1 MANAVT
7 VLAVELVAAGAD
19 FEKRLAAASGAV
31 THTANRFDQFNKAA
45 QKAETRGNEL
55 GASMERLTA
64 NLSLGIGVTSM
75 AVGGFVALEAAL
87 LRVGLAATVAFA
99 EFDGVMTRVQSLTG
113 ENAAGMAMLTD
124 EVKRLN
130 ETSPL
135 SGVEL
140 ARGLEMLAMGGLS
153 ATQALTALEGT
164 QKLAVVGNLDMGRAA
179 DIATNA
185 INQFGVGAEG
195 LKGILDSMAVAVT
208 RSNTNLSQLGTALN
222 YAAGAATG
230 AGLSINETM
239 GALAAF
245 ANVGY
250 KASMGGTALRGSISR
265 LLDPTAEAAKVMRS
279 MSLEVQDASGKM
291 LPMSAILE
299 QLVRK
304 QATTGEVFS
313 IFGQRA
319 GGAMLALMANGYKSV
334 DMLRELERATGDA
347 AGSLDKMFG
356 TQAQSLENKIK
367 AAESA
372 FENLKITIGQQL
384 EPAVAVVVDALQA
397 LFTDMA
403 NSGKLVEYVGLGV
416 AALVAG
422 FQGLTYAIH
431 AAATVLAVLNA
442 AVVLVEAGLRLVV
455 GAVGTLV
462 GLVGVLAAPLLIIV
476 DLLRGATGEASLL
489 NGAVDLLTGSVS
501 DVVGV
506 FGFLSDESDK
516 ADQAM
521 DSLTG
526 GLESARGKADEA
538 MDAFTRLNKQMRDQE
553 AARSLGQ
560 SMVTLGNV
568 LISVAGKVE
577 KAWND
582 ALMNPLNGGL
592 RALDKFGSNWM
603 KGAKTA
609 FAPWA
614 LTGAAPD
621 TRGFDNSR
629 LPIPPDQR
637 GGGGGLKVGDAVS
650 RAMVRVEKA
659 SDKAS
664 AALEKIAKDEER
676 RREKV
681 DNALAAAMG
690 KVERANEKAAASAL
704 KHAQAMDELLNWRKY
719 YQKPNEIYRTANFVQ
734 GMGQG
739 FEGVASGVQR
749 TVADLTKADELKYL
763 HQQLK
768 IEDSLIE
775 REKIRN
781 QLLQERLKLQNDHI
795 ARVGE
800 GAAATLAA
808 IGAEINLVG
817 VLVDKNSTQKEV
829 TSATIGL
836 MSNLGAAAGLAM
848 ETLGMNAERSM
859 RVQAAL
865 NALLAITA
873 LGLGLMNAFT
883 NPVAAG
889 SYFAAAAT
897 LGGKSVG
904 GFIGASA
911 VGDTQSEFV
920 APVKDRG
927 QREEEKRDMR
937 EAFRQALED
946 VGLDELARRDIANN
960 YFLYDPVA
968 TDRREIQARKLERQ
982 AERAKRRTL

>member
-64 NLSLGIGVTSM
+64 NLSLGVGVTSM

-99 EFDGVMTRVQSLTG
+99 EFDATMTRVQSITG
-113 ENAAGMAMLTD
+113 ENAAGMALLTN

-140 ARGLEMLAMGGLS
+140 ARGLEMLAMGGLN
-153 ATQALTALEGT
+153 ATQSMIALEGT

-208 RSNTNLSQLGTALN
+208 RSNTDLSQLGTALN

-230 AGLSINETM
+230 AGLTINETM

-265 LLDPTAEAAKVMRS
+265 LLDPTAEAAKVMKS
-279 MSLEVQDASGKM
+279 MSLEVQDATGKM

-319 GGAMLALMANGYKSV
+319 GGAMLALMASGYKSV

-397 LFTDMA
+397 MFTEMA
-403 NSGKLVEYVGLGV
+403 NSGKLVEYVGMGV
-416 AALVAG
+416 AALVTG

-442 AVVLVEAGLRLVV
+442 GVVLVEAGLRLVV

-462 GLVGVLAAPLLIIV
+462 GLAGVLAAPLLVIV

-506 FGFLSDESDK
+506 LGFLSDESDK

-538 MDAFTRLNKQMRDQE
+538 MDAFSRLNKQMRDQE

-560 SMVTLGNV
+560 SMHTLGNL
-568 LISVAGKVE
+568 LITVAGKVE

-603 KGAKTA
+603 KGAKAA

-614 LTGAAPD
+614 LKGAAPPP
-621 TRGFDNSR
+621 RGFDNSR

-637 GGGGGLKVGDAVS
+637 GGGLKVGDAVS
-650 RAMVRVEKA
+650 RAMLRVEKA

-704 KHAQAMDELLNWRKY
+704 KHAQALDELLNWRKY
-719 YQKPNEIYRTANFVQ
+719 YQKPNEIYRTANFVS

-749 TVADLTKADELKYL
+749 TAADLTKADELKYL

-865 NALLAITA
+865 NSLLAITA

-897 LGGKSVG
+897 LGGKSIG

>member
-87 LRVGLAATVAFA
+87 LRVGLSATVAFA

-164 QKLAVVGNLDMGRAA
+164 QKLAVVGNLDMARAA
-179 DIATNA
+179 DISTNA

-195 LKGILDSMAVAVT
+195 LQGILDSMAVAVT

-250 KASMGGTALRGSISR
+250 KASMGGTALRGTISQ
-265 LLDPTAEAAKVMRS
+265 LLDPSKKAAETMRS
-279 MSLEVQDASGKM
+279 LGLEVKDAEGKM
-291 LPMSAILE
+291 KPLSDILE
-299 QLVRK
+299 HLVK
-304 QATTGEVFS
+304 KMATPDE
-313 IFGQRA
+313 IFAMMGQRA

-334 DMLRELERATGDA
+334 DMMRELERATGDA
-347 AGSLDKMFG
+347 GGALDKMFG

-384 EPAVAVVVDALQA
+384 EPAVAVVVDALQVM
-397 LFTDMA
+397 FTEMA
-403 NSGKLVEYVGLGV
+403 NSGKLVEYVGMGV
-416 AALVAG
+416 AALVTG

-455 GAVGTLV
+455 GVVGTLV
-462 GLVGVLAAPLLIIV
+462 GLVGVLAAPLLIVV

-489 NGAVDLLTGSVS
+489 NGAVGLLTGSVS

-506 FGFLSDESDK
+506 FGFLADESNK
-516 ADQAM
+516 ADEAM

-538 MDAFTRLNKQMRDQE
+538 MDAFARLNKEMRDQE

-560 SMVTLGNV
+560 SMVTLGNLLV
-568 LISVAGKVE
+568 TVAGKVE

-592 RALDKFGSNWM
+592 RALDKFGSNWV

-637 GGGGGLKVGDAVS
+637 GGGGLKVGDAVS
-650 RAMVRVEKA
+650 RAMLRVEKA

-719 YQKPNEIYRTANFVQ
+719 YQKPNEIYRTANFVS

-739 FEGVASGVQR
+739 FEGVAGGVQR
-749 TVADLTKADELKYL
+749 TAADLTKADELKYL

-781 QLLQERLKLQNDHI
+781 QLLQERLRLQNEHI

-808 IGAEINLVG
+808 IGSEINLVG

-836 MSNLGAAAGLAM
+836 MDNLGAAAGLAM
-848 ETLGMNAERSM
+848 ETLGMNAEKSM

-897 LGGKSVG
+897 LGGKSIG

-960 YFLYDPVA
+960 YYLYDPVA

>member
-7 VLAVELVAAGAD
+7 VLAVDLVAAGAD

-64 NLSLGIGVTSM
+64 NLSLGVGVTSM

-87 LRVGLAATVAFA
+87 LRVGLAATTAFA
-99 EFDGVMTRVQSLTG
+99 EFDAVMTRVQSITG

-140 ARGLEMLAMGGLS
+140 ARGLEMLAMGGLN
-153 ATQALTALEGT
+153 ATQAMIALEGT

-179 DIATNA
+179 DTATNA

-265 LLDPTAEAAKVMRS
+265 LLDPTAEAAKVMKS
-279 MSLEVQDASGKM
+279 MSLEVQDATGKM

-334 DMLRELERATGDA
+334 DMLRELEQATGDA

-372 FENLKITIGQQL
+372 FENLKITIGAQL
-384 EPAVAVVVDALQA
+384 EPAVAVVVDAFQA

-403 NSGKLVEYVGLGV
+403 NSGKLVEYVGTGV
-416 AALVAG
+416 AALVVG
-422 FQGLTYAIH
+422 FQGLTYAVH

-442 AVVLVEAGLRLVV
+442 GVVLVEAGLRVVVGTV
-455 GAVGTLV
+455 GAVV
-462 GLVGVLAAPLLIIV
+462 SALLIVPAILYDLATSGLSSV
-476 DLLRGATGEASLL
+476 DALRATLDNLGE
-489 NGAVDLLTGSVS
+489 SVS
-501 DVVGV
+501 MVTGV

-560 SMVTLGNV
+560 SMVTLGNLLV
-568 LISVAGKVE
+568 TVAGKVE

-603 KGAKTA
+603 AGAKTA

-614 LTGAAPD
+614 LKGAPPD

-637 GGGGGLKVGDAVS
+637 GGGGVVKVGDAIS
-650 RAMVRVEKA
+650 RAMIKVEKA

-664 AALEKIAKDEER
+664 NALEKIAKDEER

-690 KVERANEKAAASAL
+690 KVERASDKAAAAAL
-704 KHAQAMDELLNWRKY
+704 KHAQAMEELLNWRKY
-719 YQKPNEIYRTANFVQ
+719 YQKPNEIYRTANFVS

-749 TVADLTKADELKYL
+749 TAADLTKADELKYL

-848 ETLGMNAERSM
+848 ETLGMNAEKSM

-897 LGGKSVG
+897 LGGKSIG

-960 YFLYDPVA
+960 YYLYDPVA